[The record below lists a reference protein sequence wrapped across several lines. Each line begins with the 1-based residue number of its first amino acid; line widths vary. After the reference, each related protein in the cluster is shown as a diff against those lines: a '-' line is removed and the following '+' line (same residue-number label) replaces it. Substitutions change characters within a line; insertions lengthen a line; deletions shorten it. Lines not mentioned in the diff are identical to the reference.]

1 MGADG
6 TSGITSQRGHQQ
18 HQHDSGDIAR
28 SIETQ
33 VNNVEVPAGNKNLM
47 HPVANQVFSGQTNG

>member
-6 TSGITSQRGHQQ
+6 TGGITHQRGHQQ

-28 SIETQ
+28 GIETQ
-33 VNNVEVPAGNKNLM
+33 VNNVEEPAGIKNLM
-47 HPVANQVFSGQTNG
+47 HLVANQVFSGQTNG